1 MLTGGTEA
9 SITPLTIAGF
19 ANMRALSQN
28 CEVPNAASRPFDAN
42 RDGFVLSEG
51 AGMLV
56 IESEEHAIKRGA
68 PILAEIAGYGSSDDA
83 FHITQPAPEGL
94 GAFKAMN
101 RALEDSSISSADI
114 DYINA
119 PVSYTHLTLPTTPYV

>member
-28 CEVPNAASRPFDAN
+28 CDNPTEASRPFDAN

-56 IESEEHAIKRGA
+56 IESEEHALKRGA
-68 PILAEIAGYGSSDDA
+68 TILAELAGMVHLMMH
-83 FHITQPAPEGL
+83 FIPNLLQ
-94 GAFKAMN
+94 KV
-101 RALEDSSISSADI
+101 LE
-114 DYINA
+114 
-119 PVSYTHLTLPTTPYV
+119 HLKQ